1 MLPIILIAPVLL
13 TLILPVP
20 VCEMPVI
27 VNGAAVLISEMLPI
41 PVFVALKLVTT
52 FALFN
57 VVPVAEVVVSK
68 PPVID
73 AVVVSAIAPLE
84 LKETLLVPAARLPVT
99 FKLPVLLTDTVPVPV
114 CEMPV
119 IDNGA
124 AVLINAMLP
133 MPVLVALKLV
143 TTFALFKVVPV
154 AELVVNKPPVIN
166 AVLASANAPLE
177 VKETL
182 FVPAAILPVTFTL
195 PVLLTVTVP
204 VPVWLIPL
212 IARGAAVLIKLIA
225 PPLLVAL
232 NVLIAFA
239 PFKVWPPID

>member
-1 MLPIILIAPVLL
+1 MLPVMLIAPVLF
-13 TLILPVP
+13 TLMLPVP

-52 FALFN
+52 LALFN
-57 VVPVAEVVVSK
+57 VAPVAELVVSK
-68 PPVID
+68 PPVIN
-73 AVVVSAIAPLE
+73 AVLVSANAPLDV
-84 LKETLLVPAARLPVT
+84 KDTLLVPAAMLPVT
-99 FKLPVLLTDTVPVPV
+99 VRLPVLLTDTMPVPV

-124 AVLINAMLP
+124 AVLIKEILP

-143 TTFALFKVVPV
+143 TTFALFKTVPV
-154 AELVVNKPPVIN
+154 AELVVSKPPVIN
-166 AVLASANAPLE
+166 AVLASANTALE

-204 VPVWLIPL
+204 VPVWAMPL

-239 PFKVWPPID
+239 PFKV